1 MRGEST
7 APRGARPVGSDSRC
21 EIELE
26 LPREAASEA
35 LRAAVEAWEGEWTE
49 LAPDRGRLALPVVFG
64 LRRGFE
70 RGTLEIVRLGDERSR
85 LVWTLEES
93 QLHLHRG
100 AVAILLF
107 AALPLLAAVVSPFH
121 PPLFAIVPFAAVTGL
136 LAWWVVISRLRT
148 RGPHEFL
155 ESLVRPPI
163 APDSGPKSG
172 TTS

>member
-1 MRGEST
+1 MSQEST
-7 APRGARPVGSDSRC
+7 AARGAQPTGSDSRC

-26 LPREAASEA
+26 LPREAAIEA

-64 LRRGFE
+64 LRRGVE
-70 RGTLEIVRLGDERSR
+70 WGTVEIVRLGDERSR
-85 LVWTLEES
+85 LVWTLDES
-93 QLHLHRG
+93 RLHLHRG

-107 AALPLLAAVVSPFH
+107 AALPLVAAVVSPFH

-148 RGPHEFL
+148 RGPHEFF
-155 ESLVRPPI
+155 ESLGAPAGPPG
-163 APDSGPKSG
+163 STPKSG
-172 TTS
+172 ATS